1 MSTTIRAEISKNGK
15 WYISKHRYYELKHF
29 CLQYDEWKE
38 ALESLTPVRSLS
50 IDISIGGD
58 YTGDK
63 TGDIAVRRAMI
74 RSHME
79 MVEQAAIGADPDIYS
94 YILRCVTS
102 GISYDKMVA
111 SGIPC
116 SRDYFYDRY
125 RKFFWILDGIR
136 DFIPTYSGK

>member
-1 MSTTIRAEISKNGK
+1 MILTRDRDLIVVSLFFADFRTQVT
-15 WYISKHRYYELKHF
+15 
-29 CLQYDEWKE
+29 KE
-38 ALESLTPVRSLS
+38 K
-50 IDISIGGD
+50 
-58 YTGDK
+58 YN
-63 TGDIAVRRAMI
+63 
-74 RSHME
+74 
-79 MVEQAAIGADPDIYS
+79 S

-125 RKFFWILDGIR
+125 RKFFWILDRIR

>member
-29 CLQYDEWKE
+29 CLQYDEWKD
-38 ALESLTPVRSLS
+38 ALNAITPIRSHPV
-50 IDISIGGD
+50 DISIGGD

-63 TGDIAVRRAMI
+63 TADIALKRAFI
-74 RSHME
+74 RSSME
-79 MVEQAAIGADPDIYS
+79 KVEQAAIGADPDIYI
-94 YILRCVTS
+94 YILKCVTK
-102 GISYDKMVA
+102 GMSYDKLVA
-111 SGIPC
+111 EGIPC

-136 DFIPTYSGK
+136 DFIPAYSGK

>member
-1 MSTTIRAEISKNGK
+1 MSN
-15 WYISKHRYYELKHF
+15 
-29 CLQYDEWKE
+29 
-38 ALESLTPVRSLS
+38 
-50 IDISIGGD
+50 
-58 YTGDK
+58 
-63 TGDIAVRRAMI
+63 
-74 RSHME
+74 ME

-136 DFIPTYSGK
+136 ENVHSFNRY